1 MSPALEP
8 YMNWWRN
15 LPPRER
21 WIATLG
27 AAVLAFALAYF
38 ALWAPIK
45 RDLVKL
51 QKAVPENRSKLA
63 LMRAQAQQVAN
74 MRGQAPRTSASGN
87 LLSTLEQ
94 SANAK
99 GLRQAITRMEP
110 EGNDGARLHF
120 DEVSFNSLASWL
132 AELQTQGV
140 RVDTATVQRRP
151 QPGMV
156 SARVAVR
163 AR

>member
-8 YMNWWRN
+8 YVNWWRN

-21 WIATLG
+21 WIVSLG
-27 AAVLAFALAYF
+27 VAVLAFALVYF

-45 RDLVKL
+45 RDLTKL
-51 QKAVPENRSKLA
+51 QKAVPENRAKLA

-74 MRGQAPRTSASGN
+74 MRGQAPRTPTTGN

-94 SANAK
+94 SATAK

-110 EGNDGARLHF
+110 EGNDGARLNF
-120 DEVSFNSLASWL
+120 DEVSFNNLASWL

-140 RVDTATVQRRP
+140 RVDTATVQRQA

-156 SARVAVR
+156 SARVTVR

>member
-1 MSPALEP
+1 MPPAFEP
-8 YMNWWRN
+8 YVNWWRN

-21 WIATLG
+21 WIVSLG
-27 AAVLAFALAYF
+27 AAVLAFALLYF

-45 RDLVKL
+45 RDLAKL
-51 QKAVPENRSKLA
+51 QKAVPENRAKLA

-74 MRGQAPRTSASGN
+74 MRGQTPRAQATGD

-94 SANAK
+94 SANVK

-110 EGNDGARLHF
+110 EGKDGARLNF

-140 RVDTATVQRRP
+140 RVDSAAVQRQA

-156 SARVAVR
+156 SARVTVR